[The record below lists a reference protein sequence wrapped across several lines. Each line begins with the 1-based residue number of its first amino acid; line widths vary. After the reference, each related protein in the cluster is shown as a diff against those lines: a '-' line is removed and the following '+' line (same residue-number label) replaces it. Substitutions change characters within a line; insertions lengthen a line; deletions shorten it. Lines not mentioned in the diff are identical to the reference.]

1 MTNAPHTNSGRTNGR
16 NNRTNI
22 RNLTLIALMTA
33 VTCILGPLTLPLP
46 VSPIPLSLAT
56 FAIYLSVYILGMK
69 KGTISCIL
77 YLLIGLA
84 GLPVLSGFTGGVGKL
99 LGPTG
104 GYMIG
109 YVVMALIA
117 GFFIDQYPARPV
129 LQFIGM
135 ILGTVSCYL
144 LGTIWLGYQ
153 AGISFAAALTAGVL
167 PFIPGDLAKMVF
179 SIFLGYHIRKRL
191 RTAHLISS

>member
-1 MTNAPHTNSGRTNGR
+1 MYQEAAEFIRSRT
-16 NNRTNI
+16 
-22 RNLTLIALMTA
+22 
-33 VTCILGPLTLPLP
+33 PQ
-46 VSPIPLSLAT
+46 
-56 FAIYLSVYILGMK
+56 
-69 KGTISCIL
+69 TIE
-77 YLLIGLA
+77 
-84 GLPVLSGFTGGVGKL
+84 
-99 LGPTG
+99 
-104 GYMIG
+104 
-109 YVVMALIA
+109 
-117 GFFIDQYPARPV
+117 
-129 LQFIGM
+129 IGM